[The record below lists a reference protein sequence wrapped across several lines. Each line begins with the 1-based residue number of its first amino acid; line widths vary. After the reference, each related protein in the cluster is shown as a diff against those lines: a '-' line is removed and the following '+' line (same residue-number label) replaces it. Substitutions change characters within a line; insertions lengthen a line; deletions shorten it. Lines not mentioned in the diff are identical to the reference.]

1 MPQSS
6 PEMNQDLPSDEDLHE
21 SLVQARHGLALNERA
36 RTLQRQLMRDWE
48 TYRQRTADIGASPIS
63 LLKLEALASIA
74 ALTDFHC
81 FMAHKC
87 TEEGMHEGAHQWS
100 VDEGFLASAFTVLSQ
115 VDTESL

>member
-1 MPQSS
+1 
-6 PEMNQDLPSDEDLHE
+6 MNQDLPSDEDLQE

-36 RTLQRQLMRDWE
+36 RTLQRQLVLDWG
-48 TYRQRTADIGASPIS
+48 TYRQQTEGGADTGASPVS

-87 TEEGMHEGAHQWS
+87 TEQGMHEQAHHWS